1 MSISQTKTSR
11 TKTSRRKIPKMN
23 IFRKVTRE
31 TLKKN
36 RTRTIVTI
44 IGIILSTAMFT
55 AVTTSI
61 SSVRSYMIECCIYQ
75 KGDWHGRYL
84 NLPSGEAEDFV
95 NNPEVESAA
104 LAQNIGYA
112 DVGSQNEYKPY
123 LFVMGADDLFL
134 DRMPVHLTEG
144 RLPDNSTEIIL
155 PAHLFS
161 NGCVEYH
168 IGDSLTL
175 QLGDRYYGDE
185 RLDQGT
191 GYWPEEEGSPGET
204 LVLRETRTYTVTG
217 FYERPDFEDH
227 EAPGYTAITLWDSSR
242 PVETEA
248 AYFRMVHPG
257 TTREFVNGL
266 EGTASWNSS
275 LLRYEGSFGSA
286 TMQNMLYT
294 MAAILMA
301 LIMFGSV
308 SLIYNAFSISVS
320 ERTKQFGL
328 LSSVGATRKQIRK
341 MVFMEA
347 FDVSVVGIP
356 LGIISGIL
364 GIGITFHFIGDKFY
378 AFYGIKGIGLH
389 LVISPAS
396 LVIAAVIAYFT
407 VLISA
412 WIPSR
417 RATRVTAIDAIR
429 QSDDISVRARQVK
442 TSPVVQKLFG
452 LEGTLAQ
459 KHFKRNR
466 RRYRAT
472 VISLFASVVLFI
484 STSSFCRYLNDMAGG
499 VLENYDYD
507 IRCEW
512 TEFERSSGEN
522 YSLEQAAADLS
533 AVEGVVRWSAV
544 KEFATQKEL
553 PWDQLPEETRLKLE
567 KAGYEKNSPYYVIV
581 AIYGVD
587 SHTWSEYLKEAGL
600 NEAEWKPSADQ
611 NLSDFPGI
619 ILADTKTFNS
629 ETQRYEKTTLLRD
642 TVKTLPLLIPDQE
655 KWQAWKNS
663 PEAEQADEEEYDR
676 KYKECCDALDLEL
689 GAFADTL
696 PFGLNRN
703 SSNSISIVYPMEV
716 FETYF
721 DDRDTSELIYLKTDD
736 HKSCMEKLKTTAGE
750 KGIPESWL
758 YDVYADNEENENL
771 ATIINVF
778 SYGFIILISLISLA
792 NVFNTISTGILLR
805 RREFAMLRS
814 VGMTEKGFNRMLC
827 YECILYGTKSLML
840 SLPVSFGITW
850 LIFRTVMDVYDTDF
864 YLPWS
869 SVAIAVAS
877 VFVVVFATM
886 LYAMRKVKKEN
897 LIDAL
902 KNENY

>member
-1 MSISQTKTSR
+1 MNVSQKKISR
-11 TKTSRRKIPKMN
+11 MN

-75 KGDWHGRYL
+75 KGNWHGRYL
-84 NLPSGEAEDFV
+84 NLPADEADDFV
-95 NNPEVESAA
+95 NDEKVESAA

-123 LFVMGADDLFL
+123 LFVMGADELFL
-134 DRMPVHLTEG
+134 DRMPVYLTEG
-144 RLPDNSTEIIL
+144 RLPDNSSEIIL
-155 PAHLFS
+155 PNHLFG

-168 IGDSLTL
+168 IGDTLTL
-175 QLGDRYYGDE
+175 QLGDRYYGEE

-191 GYWPEEEGSPGET
+191 GFWPEEDGSPGET
-204 LVLRETRTYTVTG
+204 LKVRETRTYTVTG
-217 FYERPDFEDH
+217 FYERPDFEDY

-242 PVETEA
+242 PTETVA

-275 LLRYEGSFGSA
+275 LLHYEGSVGSA
-286 TMQNMLYT
+286 VIQNMLYT

-378 AFYGIKGIGLH
+378 AFYGIEGIGLR
-389 LVISPAS
+389 LVVSPAS
-396 LVIAAVIAYFT
+396 LVVAAVVAFFT

-429 QSDDISVRARQVK
+429 QSEDISIRAGQVK

-452 LEGTLAQ
+452 LEGTLAK

-484 STSSFCRYLNDMAGG
+484 STSSFCRYLNDLAGG

-512 TEFERSSGEN
+512 TEFERSSGET
-522 YSLEQAAADLS
+522 YSLEQAAEDL
-533 AVEGVVRWSAV
+533 AGTEGITRYSVI
-544 KEFATQKEL
+544 KEFSTQKEL
-553 PWDQLPEETRLKLE
+553 PWDQLPEETRTKLE
-567 KAGYEKNSPYYVIV
+567 KQGYEKGSPFYVIV
-581 AIYGVD
+581 GIYGVD
-587 SHTWSEYLKEAGL
+587 SHTWDEYLKEAGL
-600 NEAEWKPSADQ
+600 KESRWKQSAEQDISR
-611 NLSDFPGI
+611 FPAVVI
-619 ILADTKTFNS
+619 AETQTFNTK
-629 ETQRYEKTTLLRD
+629 TQRYEKTALLKDSAATLS
-642 TVKTLPLLIPDQE
+642 LLIPDNE
-655 KWQAWKNS
+655 KWDAWQNS
-663 PEAEQADEEEYDR
+663 AEAEKASEEEYDR
-676 KYKECCDALDLEL
+676 KYEEFCDLLDLEL
-689 GAFADTL
+689 GAFTDRL

-703 SSNSISIVYPMEV
+703 SSNTISIVYPMDV
-716 FETYF
+716 FDAF
-721 DDRDTSELIYLKTDD
+721 FHGRDTSELIYMKTTD
-736 HKSCMEKLKTTAGE
+736 HKAVMENLKNTAGE
-750 KGIPESWL
+750 KGFPESWL
-758 YDVYADNEENENL
+758 YDVYADNEDEENL
-771 ATIINVF
+771 ATIISVF
-778 SYGFIILISLISLA
+778 SYG
-792 NVFNTISTGILLR
+792 
-805 RREFAMLRS
+805 
-814 VGMTEKGFNRMLC
+814 
-827 YECILYGTKSLML
+827 
-840 SLPVSFGITW
+840 
-850 LIFRTVMDVYDTDF
+850 
-864 YLPWS
+864 
-869 SVAIAVAS
+869 
-877 VFVVVFATM
+877 
-886 LYAMRKVKKEN
+886 
-897 LIDAL
+897 
-902 KNENY
+902 